1 MSTKKNITILIGIIG
16 VLLVLLAGSIG
27 YILGNSSIISDANNS
42 HPTPFSEDKKVMK
55 EIEELKAIYDT
66 KIAEKTNNYKA
77 LQAEKEKVQNLVAEL
92 EKTKNDAN
100 ALLKY
105 KTQYQ
110 SLESKM
116 KILVDEIVVLKN
128 KKTNIIK
135 KEKPQ
140 IIKSENKAKIE
151 NTTKSIVATPKN
163 EISILKPESSKPKSD
178 NFFEKKELPKMPIIS
193 SEPVK
198 KNVEVK
204 KIADPIRHDKFTK
217 TTLSNVKATAYSI
230 KSAANQMETNL
241 SKKAN
246 YVRITF
252 IVDENSNAKAEE
264 KTYYIQIINSRNNVI
279 GKRITEFFDNGTLTY
294 SLSKTINYTNQAINC
309 SVDVAYDNF
318 ESGIYYVTIFD
329 RNELVGKSFFTL
341 K

>member
-1 MSTKKNITILIGIIG
+1 MGSMMGGGNVTMQGLNAGKQAFQAFDKTTSATSGYQGAINTSIAMSN
-16 VLLVLLAGSIG
+16 
-27 YILGNSSIISDANNS
+27 
-42 HPTPFSEDKKVMK
+42 PF
-55 EIEELKAIYDT
+55 L
-66 KIAEKTNNYKA
+66 
-77 LQAEKEKVQNLVAEL
+77 
-92 EKTKNDAN
+92 
-100 ALLKY
+100 
-105 KTQYQ
+105 
-110 SLESKM
+110 
-116 KILVDEIVVLKN
+116 
-128 KKTNIIK
+128 
-135 KEKPQ
+135 
-140 IIKSENKAKIE
+140 
-151 NTTKSIVATPKN
+151 
-163 EISILKPESSKPKSD
+163 
-178 NFFEKKELPKMPIIS
+178 
-193 SEPVK
+193 
-198 KNVEVK
+198 K